1 MKKLTQKQK
10 RIIDVV
16 VMSVEVVVVILAII
30 LSAII
35 IANPISSTAEVSKGK
50 TKLLPVLTDSMT
62 GNQKDSF
69 DAGDLVIAETPKD
82 KYALEV
88 GQIITFSYRRSSD
101 GVLILN
107 THRIVKIDVDA
118 NGKAVTY
125 YTKGDKAVNEEYTE
139 EVNANDV
146 LAVYK
151 THLKGVGKAITWLQT
166 PTNFLLVIVLPLALL
181 FLYNV
186 FMFVRMIMQ
195 WKVEKAKK
203 EASATAGAI
212 DEEEIKKKAIEEYL
226 AAQKQEEAKEDV
238 EKTEE

>member
-107 THRIVKIDVDA
+107 THRIVKKDVDA

>member
-88 GQIITFSYRRSSD
+88 GQIITFPYRRSD

-107 THRIVKIDVDA
+107 THRIVKKDVDA